1 MKYDGIILD
10 IDGTVWNS
18 TEIVAEAWNDAIKEF
33 ISVNTKNTT
42 PIEALNKERLKSL
55 FGKTMDIIA
64 KELFPNLSEQNQTK
78 LLEICDT
85 YEKKYLIKNQKDI
98 TYPGVKETI
107 KTLSKTHK
115 IFIVSNCQKGYIE
128 LCLDK
133 NNLWPYIT
141 AIECYGNTNQ
151 KKGFNIAKII
161 QENELKTP
169 IYVGD
174 TQLDLEASTEN
185 NIPFIWASYGF
196 GKPLSYTAK
205 ITTFTELLTLLS

>member
-1 MKYDGIILD
+1 MTTDGIIFD
-10 IDGTVWNS
+10 IDGTIWDS
-18 TEIVAEAWNDAIKEF
+18 TDIVATAWNEAIKEF
-33 ISVNTKNTT
+33 LLLDTKNTIS
-42 PIEALNKERLKSL
+42 IEALNKERLKSL

-64 KELFPNLSEQNQTK
+64 KELFPNLSEQDQAK

-85 YEKKYLIKNQKDI
+85 YEKKYLIKNQEDI

-141 AIECYGNTNQ
+141 AIECYGNTKQ

-161 QENELKTP
+161 QENKLKTP

-174 TQLDLEASTEN
+174 TQLDFEASKEN
-185 NIPFIWASYGF
+185 TIPFIWASYGF
-196 GKPLSYTAK
+196 GKPVSYTAK
-205 ITTFTELLTLLS
+205 ITTITELLTLIS

>member
-1 MKYDGIILD
+1 MTTDGIIFD
-10 IDGTVWNS
+10 IDGTIWDS
-18 TEIVAEAWNDAIKEF
+18 TDIVATAWNEAIKEF
-33 ISVNTKNTT
+33 LLLDTKNTIS
-42 PIEALNKERLKSL
+42 IEALNKERLKSL

-64 KELFPNLSEQNQTK
+64 KELFPNLSEQDQAK

-85 YEKKYLIKNQKDI
+85 YEKKYLIKNQEDI

-141 AIECYGNTNQ
+141 AIECYGNTKQ

-161 QENELKTP
+161 QENKLKAP

-174 TQLDLEASTEN
+174 TQLDFEASKEN
-185 NIPFIWASYGF
+185 TIPFIWASYGF
-196 GKPLSYTAK
+196 GKPVSYTAK
-205 ITTFTELLTLLS
+205 ITTITELLTLIS